1 MSENYSKKK
10 YPVINHVCHL
20 QSKELEG
27 DHGHQT
33 GDTHAKGRSAG
44 SHGDDGG
51 GSGAAGAGAAAG
63 DRSTGGL
70 GNTRWVLV
78 ARLLLSRLV
87 VTGLVATGLV
97 ATGLLLARLLLAGLV
112 AAGGLTL
119 AAVGLGLR
127 SESSGAS
134 VGLES
139 GGRDDDSA
147 VDGAGGLKSGGLAL
161 VDDDDAVLAAA
172 LVVTAAV
179 GRRRGDLVGRLD
191 DLDSLVIGHSDDGGG
206 PRSDL
211 GGDLA
216 DGAVVDVRW
225 ASGDGVDL
233 GGVNGLDLILGSRSG
248 GRLVLLA
255 SLSDGA
261 DGSVQRNGLG
271 DHVDTAGAVGDIG
284 RALGDRVDGGGVNSA
299 GGQADGVS
307 GSLSDGGLGGDGRV
321 PAASVREARDRRRG
335 AGLGLGG

>member
-1 MSENYSKKK
+1 M
-10 YPVINHVCHL
+10 
-20 QSKELEG
+20 
-27 DHGHQT
+27 
-33 GDTHAKGRSAG
+33 
-44 SHGDDGG
+44 
-51 GSGAAGAGAAAG
+51 
-63 DRSTGGL
+63 
-70 GNTRWVLV
+70 LV

-87 VTGLVATGLV
+87 AAGLLAAGLVATG
-97 ATGLLLARLLLAGLV
+97 LLLAGLV

-139 GGRDDDSA
+139 GGRDNDSA
-147 VDGAGGLKSGGLAL
+147 VDGAGSLKSGGLAL
-161 VDDDDAVLAAA
+161 VDNDDAVLAAA

-233 GGVNGLDLILGSRSG
+233 GRVNGLDLILGSRSG

-255 SLSDGA
+255 SLGDGA
-261 DGSVQRNGLG
+261 DSGVQRNGLG
-271 DHVDTAGAVGDIG
+271 DHVDTAGAVGDIR

-307 GSLSDGGLGGDGRV
+307 GSLGDGGLGGDGRV
-321 PAASVREARDRRRG
+321 PAASVGEAGDGRRG
-335 AGLGLGG
+335 ARLGLGG

>member
-1 MSENYSKKK
+1 MLCQKIIQEKN
-10 YPVINHVCHL
+10 PVINHVCHL

-33 GDTHAKGRSAG
+33 GDTHAEGRSAG

-51 GSGAAGAGAAAG
+51 GSGAAGAGATAG
-63 DRSTGGL
+63 DGSTGGL

-78 ARLLLSRLV
+78 ARLLLS
-87 VTGLVATGLV
+87 GLVITGLV
-97 ATGLLLARLLLAGLV
+97 ATGLLLARLV

-134 VGLES
+134 VGRES

-147 VDGAGGLKSGGLAL
+147 VDGAGTLNNGGLAL
-161 VDDDDAVLAAA
+161 VNNDDAVVAAV

-211 GGDLA
+211 GGDGA

-225 ASGDGVDL
+225 ARGDGVDL
-233 GGVNGLDLILGSRSG
+233 GRVNGLDLIRGSRSG

-255 SLSDGA
+255 SLGDGA

-271 DHVDTAGAVGDIG
+271 DHVAAIGAVGNMR
-284 RALGDRVDGGGVNSA
+284 RALGDCVDGGRVNSA

-307 GSLSDGGLGGDGRV
+307 
-321 PAASVREARDRRRG
+321 
-335 AGLGLGG
+335 